1 MPNSLAYLVLALW
14 PLVMFV
20 LFKRLPV
27 GRALIWSFLGGYLL
41 LPPHPTAF
49 DFPLLPP
56 LNKLTLPNI
65 VALLLVV
72 FVAKEKIKVWPQSNV
87 GKVLMGVFVFS
98 PIFTV
103 LNNPEPIV
111 FAASHLRGLY
121 AFDIVALVISQM
133 LLLSG
138 FILARQFLRTGEDL
152 RDLLIALLLAG
163 VFYSFPMLLEVR
175 MSPQLN
181 VWIYGYFQHVF
192 DQVMRG
198 GGFRAIVF
206 LQHGIWAAMFIMM
219 ALAAAIILWR
229 SESGRIRSWFM
240 IAALFLSVVLVL
252 NKTLGPVVHAF
263 VLVSLVVATSWKMQT
278 RVAVVLAALA
288 IAYPLAKG
296 VDLVPE
302 EQILQ
307 VASMASQDRANS
319 LKFRFDN
326 ENILYERAL
335 EKPFFGWGTWGR
347 NHIRNSITGTI
358 TSVSDGHWI
367 IKVGVFGWVGFLA
380 EFGLLALPIFLFAK
394 ASSQNER
401 GLSTRWRSGIS
412 ADIPVK
418 KDYTE
423 RVITHVV
430 TPLGGGLSLLLAL
443 NLVDLIPNA
452 TITPVTWLI
461 AGSLLGYAENLQEKS
476 DGVVNLRRKTVLD
489 VPNRIQLRK
498 GRRTIL

>member
-1 MPNSLAYLVLALW
+1 
-14 PLVMFV
+14 MFV

-65 VALLLVV
+65 VALFLVV
-72 FVAKEKIKVWPQSNV
+72 FVAKEKIQIWPQSNF

-111 FAASHLRGLY
+111 FAAGYLRGLY
-121 AFDIVALVISQM
+121 ALDIVALVISQM
-133 LLLSG
+133 FLLSG
-138 FILARQFLRTGEDL
+138 FILARQFLRTRDDL

-163 VFYSFPMLLEVR
+163 LFYSFPMLLELR
-175 MSPQLN
+175 MSPQIN
-181 VWIYGYFQHVF
+181 IWIYGYFQHAF

-219 ALAAAIILWR
+219 SLAAAIILWR
-229 SESGRIRSWFM
+229 SESGRTRSWFM
-240 IAALFLSVVLVL
+240 IAAVFLSVVLVL
-252 NKTLGPVVHAF
+252 NKTLGPVVYAV
-263 VLVSLVVATSWKMQT
+263 VLLSLVVASSWKMQT
-278 RVAVVLAALA
+278 RAAVLLASLA

-296 VDLVPE
+296 IDLVPE

-335 EKPFFGWGTWGR
+335 EKPVFGWGTWGR
-347 NHIRNSITGTI
+347 NQIRNSITGTI

-367 IKVGVFGWVGFLA
+367 ITVGVFGWVGFLA
-380 EFGLLALPIFLFAK
+380 EFGLLAFPIFLFAN
-394 ASSQNER
+394 ASSQSER
-401 GLSTRWRSGIS
+401 GLAKRWHSGIS

-418 KDYTE
+418 KDAEE
-423 RVITHVV
+423 RVIHHIV

-443 NLVDLIPNA
+443 NLVDLLPNA

-461 AGSLLGYAENLQEKS
+461 AGSLLGYTENLQEKS
-476 DGVVNLRRKTVLD
+476 GGAAIRRRRTVLD
-489 VPNRIQLRK
+489 GPNRIKLGK
-498 GRRTIL
+498 GRRTVL